1 MIDRITKLF
10 PLWAI
15 LFSIVAFYLNNFF
28 SIFRTAIV
36 PLLIIVMFGM
46 GMTLTWDNFRR
57 ILKSPLVILLGFSLQ
72 YLIMPAAG
80 YFVSVLFNLSP
91 VMMAGVVLVGCS
103 PGGTASNVITYLG
116 NGDVAL
122 SITLTLTST
131 VLAVFL
137 TPFFSYIILNHV
149 VPVPTGEMFL
159 DILQIVLI
167 PVLAGTAINS
177 FFSKKINKI
186 RNIFPLIST
195 LAIVFI
201 IAIIVA
207 LNKSKITEMSFFIVA
222 AVMLHNMIG
231 LSFGY
236 FVPRL
241 LKYDKK
247 TCRTICI
254 EVGMQNS
261 GLSVALAVKFFSAAA
276 ALPGAIFSIWH
287 NLSGSILAGWWRVK
301 DEKTFKVNEENNKLK
316 TLEGSG

>member
-1 MIDRITKLF
+1 MLDRFTKLF
-10 PLWAI
+10 PLWAVI
-15 LFSIVAFYLNNFF
+15 FSVIAYYFNNFF
-28 SIFRTAIV
+28 SGFRSAIV
-36 PLLIIVMFGM
+36 PLLAVIMFGM
-46 GMTLTWDNFRR
+46 GMTLTWDNFKK
-57 ILKSPLVILLGFSLQ
+57 IFKSPLIIIIGFGLQ

-91 VMMAGVVLVGCS
+91 IMMAGVVLVGSS

-131 VLAVFL
+131 IFATFL

-149 VPVPTGEMFL
+149 VPVPAVEMFL

-177 FFSKKINKI
+177 LFSRRISNI

-207 LNKSKITEMSFFIVA
+207 LNKSKIAEMNSIIVA
-222 AVMLHNMIG
+222 AVITHNIIG

-236 FVPRL
+236 FVPKL
-241 LKYDKK
+241 LKFDKK
-247 TCRTICI
+247 ICRTICI

-261 GLSVALAVKFFSAAA
+261 GLSVALAVKFFSASA

-287 NLSGSILAGWWRVK
+287 NLSGSMLAGWWRIK
-301 DEKTFKVNEENNKLK
+301 DEKFQKNRSTGIN
-316 TLEGSG
+316 

>member
-10 PLWAI
+10 PLWAVI
-15 LFSIVAFYLNNFF
+15 FSLIAFYF
-28 SIFRTAIV
+28 SSPFVIFKSAIV
-36 PLLIIVMFGM
+36 PLLMVVMFGM
-46 GMTLTWDNFRR
+46 GMTLTWDNFKR
-57 ILKSPLVILLGFSLQ
+57 IFKSPLVILLGFSLQ
-72 YLIMPAAG
+72 YLIMPASG

-116 NGDVAL
+116 NGDAAL

-149 VPVPTGEMFL
+149 VPVPANEMFL

-177 FFSKKINKI
+177 FFSKNINKI

-195 LAIVFI
+195 LAIILI

-207 LNKSKITEMSFFIVA
+207 LNKSKIAGMNFIIIA
-222 AVMLHNMIG
+222 AVMLHNIIG

-236 FVPRL
+236 FIPRL

-247 TCRTICI
+247 ICRTICI

-287 NLSGSILAGWWRVK
+287 NLSGSILAGSWRFR
-301 DEKTFKVNEENNKLK
+301 DSENHKGR
-316 TLEGSG
+316 E

>member
-1 MIDRITKLF
+1 MINKITKLF

-15 LFSIVAFYLNNFF
+15 IFSLIAFYFNN
-28 SIFRTAIV
+28 IFIIFKSAIV
-36 PLLIIVMFGM
+36 PLLSVVMFGM
-46 GMTLTWDNFRR
+46 GMTLTWGNFKR
-57 ILKSPLVILLGFSLQ
+57 IFKSPFVILLGFSMQ

-80 YFVSVLFNLSP
+80 YFVSILFGLPP
-91 VMMAGVVLVGCS
+91 VMMAGIVLVGCS

-137 TPFFSYIILNHV
+137 TPFFSFIILNHV
-149 VPVPTGEMFL
+149 VPVPAEEMFL

-167 PVLAGTAINS
+167 PVLLGTAVNS
-177 FFSKKINKI
+177 FFSGKITRI

-207 LNKSKITEMSFFIVA
+207 LNRSKLSEMNFIIIF
-222 AVMLHNMIG
+222 AVILHNLIG

-236 FVPRL
+236 FIPML
-241 LKYDKK
+241 FKYDKK
-247 TCRTICI
+247 ICRTVCI

-261 GLSVALAVKFFSAAA
+261 GLSVALAVKFFSAATA
-276 ALPGAIFSIWH
+276 IPGAIFSIWH
-287 NLSGSILAGWWRVK
+287 NLSGSILAGWWRYR
-301 DEKTFKVNEENNKLK
+301 DGDTSLNSNL
-316 TLEGSG
+316 

>member
-10 PLWAI
+10 PIWAV
-15 LFSIVAFYLNNFF
+15 LFSIAAFYIDNLFVVF
-28 SIFRTAIV
+28 KSAIV
-36 PLLIIVMFGM
+36 PLLIVVMFGM

-57 ILKSPLVILLGFSLQ
+57 ILKSPLVIILGFSLQ

-80 YFVSVLFNLSP
+80 FFVSVLFNLSP

-149 VPVPTGEMFL
+149 VPVPAGEMFL

-177 FFSKKINKI
+177 FFSKRINKI

-207 LNKSKITEMSFFIVA
+207 LNKSKIAEMSFIIVG
-222 AVMLHNMIG
+222 AVMLHNFIG

-241 LKYDKK
+241 LRYDKK
-247 TCRTICI
+247 ICRTISI

-287 NLSGSILAGWWRVK
+287 NLSGSILAGWWRSK
-301 DEKTFKVNEENNKLK
+301 DSKNLQ
-316 TLEGSG
+316 G